1 MATGWPR
8 ALASPRPS
16 RSCSLADPS
25 GSAVPFP
32 TMSTTGNAAPS
43 AVTDLV
49 RILRW
54 MVDRPDDVEVRDG
67 ETTVLEARVAP
78 DDVGKVLG
86 RSGRTVR
93 SLRALLR
100 ARGERDGARYE

>member
-1 MATGWPR
+1 
-8 ALASPRPS
+8 
-16 RSCSLADPS
+16 
-25 GSAVPFP
+25 
-32 TMSTTGNAAPS
+32 MSTTGNPAPS
-43 AVTDLV
+43 VVTELV

-54 MVDRPDDVEVRDG
+54 MVDRPDDVQVHEVRDA

-100 ARGERDGARYE
+100 ARGERDGARYELDIVEP

>member
-1 MATGWPR
+1 MSTSGNP
-8 ALASPRPS
+8 ASP
-16 RSCSLADPS
+16 
-25 GSAVPFP
+25 V
-32 TMSTTGNAAPS
+32 
-43 AVTDLV
+43 VTDLIGV
-49 RILRW
+49 LRW
-54 MVDRPDDVEVRDG
+54 MVDRPDDVEVHEVRDG

-100 ARGERDGARYE
+100 TRGERDGARYELDVVEP